1 MNEILAIFRSGLEVL
16 RGSNIVYVAAAL
28 AVYVASTI
36 IYGIR
41 LYIALL
47 KIRVPST
54 FRTILAA
61 YLVSILV
68 NNITPAARAGGELS
82 RALFIVV
89 RTGRKYAGR
98 ILSAIAY
105 ERVTEGLAV
114 ALLALTLAITG
125 LTGSNT
131 YPILLLS
138 LFLIAAI
145 VLVVHYWDKVIN
157 LVLTRIPDKLRKSFV
172 DDDERVDAYNYMH
185 VLTRDYILL
194 AVMVGLGFLAW
205 ILDAVRIHYVAVSV
219 GAPLGMRKAI
229 VISLLYLAIGLLA
242 ITPGG
247 IGVVEGGLTLV
258 LASLGIAYGKAFAI
272 TIIERII
279 SYGVGSLLGALALAV
294 AGGRRVWRRLR

>member
-1 MNEILAIFRSGLEVL
+1 LNEVLAIFRSGLEVL

-28 AVYVASTI
+28 AVYVVSTI
-36 IYGIR
+36 IYGVR

-105 ERVTEGLAV
+105 ERVTEGLAI
-114 ALLALTLAITG
+114 ALLALTLVITG
-125 LTGSNT
+125 LAGSNT

-138 LFLIAAI
+138 LILMAVIALII
-145 VLVVHYWDKVIN
+145 RYWDKVFN
-157 LVLTRIPDKLRKSFV
+157 LVLTRIPNRFKKGLV
-172 DDDERVDAYNYMH
+172 DEVEEAETRNYMY
-185 VLTRDYILL
+185 VLTRERTLL
-194 AVMVGLGFLAW
+194 VVMVGLGIFAW

-219 GAPLGMRKAI
+219 GVTLSMRKAI
-229 VISLLYLAIGLLA
+229 VISLLYLTIGLLA

-247 IGVVEGGLTLV
+247 VGVVEGGLTLV
-258 LASLGIAYGKAFAI
+258 LVSLGIAYGKAFAI

-279 SYGVGSLLGALALAV
+279 SYGVGSLLGALALVV
-294 AGGRRVWRRLR
+294 AGGRRGWRRLR